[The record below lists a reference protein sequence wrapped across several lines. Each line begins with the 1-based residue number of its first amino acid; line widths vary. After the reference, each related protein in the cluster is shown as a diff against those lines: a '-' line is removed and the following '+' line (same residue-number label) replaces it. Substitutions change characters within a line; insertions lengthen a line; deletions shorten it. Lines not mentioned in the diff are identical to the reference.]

1 MIKRTK
7 MQIITALISVF
18 VGLAV
23 FIAFSGLA
31 TAYTASNTVTASA
44 NVQGYC
50 YISLS
55 NTIINF
61 GSIAP
66 NANVPTNMLITDYD
80 NGGNVAANIL
90 VAGTNWIY
98 SSNTAIY
105 FGVSNTL
112 WSPANQATYNGIALT
127 LSPNDTKIVV
137 PQPTPTNTITSNNI
151 YFGLAIP
158 AGTGAGIY
166 TQTITIE
173 DSC

>member
-1 MIKRTK
+1 

-18 VGLAV
+18 VGLALFV
-23 FIAFSGLA
+23 AFSGLA

-44 NVQGYC
+44 NVQGVC

-55 NTIINF
+55 SNTINF
-61 GSIAP
+61 GNRAP

-90 VAGTNWIY
+90 VDGTNWIY
-98 SSNTAIY
+98 SNTTI

-112 WSPANQATYNGIALT
+112 WSPASQTTYTGTALT
-127 LSPNDTKIVV
+127 LSPTLTDTGIVV
-137 PQPTPTNTITSNNI
+137 PQPTPSTSTTSNNI

-173 DSC
+173 NSC

>member
-1 MIKRTK
+1 

-18 VGLAV
+18 IGLAV

-44 NVQGYC
+44 NVQGVC

-55 NTIINF
+55 SNTINF
-61 GSIAP
+61 GNIAP
-66 NANVPTNMLITDYD
+66 NANVPTNMQITDYD

-90 VAGTNWIY
+90 VDGTNWIY

-112 WSPANQATYNGIALT
+112 WSPASQTTYTGTALT
-127 LSPNDTKIVV
+127 LSPTLTNTGIVV
-137 PQPTPTNTITSNNI
+137 PQPTSSTPTTSNNI

-173 DSC
+173 NSC